1 MVQRVVLGT
10 WLIVCVVIHAC
21 ACVVLCVRMVTMVAC
36 ACLLEVELTPID
48 CPLPQGKG
56 RAVYSQGLLTEPAL
70 ANGWFNLSLQ
80 CLQPSELGLSVN
92 TDPDF
97 HAQYLA
103 DVTDTLA
110 FEGGNCVVLQ
120 AVDARTSGVCSML
133 CACVRA
139 RARLCACLICM
150 VLCVCPFLPPPLLVW
165 NALPLHFLECLHVPV
180 TTSTMPCA
188 YLIFVGV
195 DQPWSIVLRKS
206 TCARCIASFC
216 APFCPHVASFSRLLG
231 RAESAGEAAG
241 ATTYLQL
248 YSSLCT
254 LHAGV
259 WTAGVT
265 FGTVRCDTCTPVD
278 NSFIPALFVP
288 SRRWVSASS
297 MPLAV
302 TSEYRVPAVPLPP
315 SPRNFPCQRC
325 SSRGT
330 QVDWS
335 TITATFTLSGPL
347 TITAVGVC
355 APALCG
361 GACALIGE
369 LFLGPTSAPLSRT
382 VAVPIAQRVGG
393 MVKWSPVPGALWYNV
408 RVGESTDRTVTAG
421 YYSADAGRGGQVVIT
436 ACVLSTELEEA
447 T

>member
-1 MVQRVVLGT
+1 MSLPPTSTASVECTTIPFSSKISGVL
-10 WLIVCVVIHAC
+10 AC
-21 ACVVLCVRMVTMVAC
+21 ASDDIPCALCLLNFCGGWPTMV
-36 ACLLEVELTPID
+36 
-48 CPLPQGKG
+48 
-56 RAVYSQGLLTEPAL
+56 
-70 ANGWFNLSLQ
+70 
-80 CLQPSELGLSVN
+80 
-92 TDPDF
+92 
-97 HAQYLA
+97 H
-103 DVTDTLA
+103 
-110 FEGGNCVVLQ
+110 
-120 AVDARTSGVCSML
+120 
-133 CACVRA
+133 
-139 RARLCACLICM
+139 
-150 VLCVCPFLPPPLLVW
+150 
-165 NALPLHFLECLHVPV
+165 
-180 TTSTMPCA
+180 
-188 YLIFVGV
+188 
-195 DQPWSIVLRKS
+195 
-206 TCARCIASFC
+206 CIAQFYLC
-216 APFCPHVASFSRLLG
+216 NVYCELLRPILSARSLVFTFTWR